1 MLRDGGATRSIRCAI
16 YTRTSSEE
24 GLAQDFNSLD
34 AQREACA
41 AYVMS
46 QRHEGWTLIDDP
58 YDDGGYSGGSM
69 ARLGLIQLLIDVRSK
84 KIDVIIV
91 YKIDRLTRSLADF
104 AKMVEVLDEANASF
118 VSITQ
123 SFNTTTS
130 MGRLTLNV
138 LLSFAQFEREVT
150 GERIRDKIAASK
162 KKGIWMGGTVP
173 LGYDIK
179 DRKLVIND
187 GQAATVVRIFD
198 RYLALG
204 SIDAVRHDLNREGI
218 TTKVTQLTNGRTRGG
233 VAFGRGGIAHVL
245 HNRVYVGDI
254 IHKGEHYSGEHPP
267 IIDPDIWQRVQEQ
280 LKRGTV
286 ERRHGTRAIQPSLLS
301 GLMFDHEGRALSPS
315 HAVKDGKRY
324 RYYVTHPAKLMPDGP
339 TAMRLPAHDLEHVV
353 IDRLAAFL
361 KDASAIAVAVGQN
374 IDADGLKALLSKAAL
389 TAKALRDEPYAR
401 ARPLLLEWIERIDLA
416 EDRIRMTVKVTEA
429 TTHIID
435 AGMAKVR
442 RGSDVRL
449 VIADAATL
457 VSKRDAQLVAL
468 IADAHTVRA
477 VMIANPHS
485 SIEKLASDAGI
496 GFARFK
502 RLLRLSYLAPD
513 IVEAILAGSQPGELT
528 SVLLKTITN
537 IPQCWQAQRAMLGFA

>member
-1 MLRDGGATRSIRCAI
+1 MQRNGGSTSTIRCAI

-24 GLAQDFNSLD
+24 GLTQDFNSLD

-69 ARLGLIQLLIDVRSK
+69 HRPGLTRLMDDVRSK

-162 KKGIWMGGTVP
+162 KKGMWMGGTVP
-173 LGYDIK
+173 LGYDVK
-179 DRKLVIND
+179 NRKLVIND
-187 GQAATVVRIFD
+187 DEAAIVRRIFN
-198 RYLALG
+198 RYLTLG

-218 TTKVTQLTNGRTRGG
+218 TTKVTQLANGRTRGG

-254 IHKGEHYSGEHPP
+254 IHKGEHYLGEHPP
-267 IIDPDIWQRVQEQ
+267 IIDPDIWWQIQEQ
-280 LKRGTV
+280 LKRKTV
-286 ERRHGTRAIQPSLLS
+286 ERKHGTRATQPSLLS
-301 GLMFDHEGRALSPS
+301 GLMFDHEGRALYPS
-315 HAVKDGKRY
+315 HAVKAGKRY
-324 RYYVTHPAKLMPDGP
+324 RYYVTHPAKLMPDGSK
-339 TAMRLPAHDLEHVV
+339 AMRLPAHDLEHVV
-353 IDRLAAFL
+353 IEQLAKFLNEAPALAA
-361 KDASAIAVAVGQN
+361 AVQRN

-389 TAKALRDEPYAR
+389 TAQALRHEPCAR
-401 ARPLLLEWIERIDLA
+401 ARPLLLAWIERIDLA
-416 EDRIRMTVKVTEA
+416 DDHIRMTIKLTKS

-435 AGMAKVR
+435 AGMAKIR

-449 VIADAATL
+449 VIADAATSA
-457 VSKRDAQLVAL
+457 SKRDAQFVAL
-468 IADAHTVRA
+468 IADAHAARA
-477 VMIANPHS
+477 AIMANPRA

-513 IVEAILAGSQPGELT
+513 IVEAILDGSQPSELT
-528 SVLLKTITN
+528 PAALKTITN
-537 IPQCWQAQRAMLGFA
+537 IPHCWQAQRAMLGFA